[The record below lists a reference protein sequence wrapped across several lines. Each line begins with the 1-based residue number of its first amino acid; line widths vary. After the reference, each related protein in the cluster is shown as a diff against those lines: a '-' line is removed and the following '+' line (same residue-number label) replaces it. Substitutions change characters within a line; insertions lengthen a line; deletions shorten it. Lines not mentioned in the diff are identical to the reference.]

1 MQDRKNNKGVRRL
14 LLRLLG
20 ILLCTVP
27 VCAAVISYFPAWRA
41 EGGEVVISGFTVLL
55 LALCFVPLW
64 NTVRKALASPA
75 AHTMWF
81 IAFLIFFTMSK
92 IADEMTVIS
101 FVGFLGN
108 GAGAICFRLARRGDL
123 SEGHR
128 I

>member
-1 MQDRKNNKGVRRL
+1 MLFASCLFG
-14 LLRLLG
+14 
-20 ILLCTVP
+20 
-27 VCAAVISYFPAWRA
+27 
-41 EGGEVVISGFTVLL
+41 
-55 LALCFVPLW
+55 